1 MAVPSSL
8 YAEDENAR
16 QTLANGTVLKW
27 TKKNSE
33 IYSAPNVET
42 DRSICY
48 CNWAGELDYANRGF
62 HQWQGG
68 CATGDDLGHNGC
80 EGAGFENLHANS
92 LKQNEFGQP
101 RMDGLYTGVVLT
113 NADGDGAYVWG
124 YNPESSSCI
133 NSSNGAD
140 RRYLLDMDINKMI
153 FNITIN
159 VYDKADF
166 DAIDYINSNNPESYQ
181 QPGTHNITLKQ
192 LYENPD
198 DYYVDSFNWGTTYI
212 YGENTSDHWRGALV
226 YPAHIINGETVGQ
239 FKGTKNLSI
248 FGMHYAAGNF
258 SYDNSDPM
266 NPNAHPTF
274 GGGGATPVIYNN
286 MNSGYFMG
294 CGKDINLNPV
304 YSYSAVGT
312 SAESIAQYKW
322 GTATS
327 WNHNAYVNQ
336 EFFDYGD
343 SVIWCAYGAHAYYN
357 SNTSESKYR
366 EYFFFTRKMLK
377 GQYALDY
384 IASFGLYFA
393 SETFDPDTPGLTPET
408 LGDDSRIMLG
418 EMSADGTTT
427 GRWIT
432 DIDSYTG
439 PNKDGKTINPDY
451 NPSGG
456 GGSVDDEDNDDPVN
470 TTGAPFAAGLCNY
483 YAMTAGSPLLDHI
496 SEALGTWDIENT
508 HKDLYKNLVSC
519 KLVKPPAPIPTT
531 GSAPFTIY
539 GVKPQYAG
547 ADISLPVVSGN
558 PEATFGPYQISRKF
572 NDFRDY
578 APYTRVSIYLPYCG
592 WCDLPSHVVG
602 RQVSVKYFTDI
613 IAATCK
619 SVVFCGN
626 NIVAEAAGVIGL
638 DIPFVADNVGA
649 KMQAVTAGMIAA
661 LGGGI
666 QLGAGIGTMVS
677 TKSGSGAKA
686 ALSGASQYL
695 SGYSQMA
702 MAFNENTT
710 EISGKN
716 GDGCCLAG
724 ATNIIIK
731 IVRPKK
737 GAYTDAPYTP
747 PGYGHGI
754 GFVSQKQVKV
764 SSVSGLLI
772 ADNVD
777 TSGISGATEAERAE
791 IKRVL
796 ETGLIVNAAPNTGE

>member
-16 QTLANGTVLKW
+16 QTLPNGTILKW
-27 TKKNSE
+27 SRKNSV
-33 IYSAPNVET
+33 IYPTANVET

-48 CNWAGELDYANRGF
+48 TNWDDPIMTKANRGF
-62 HQWQGG
+62 HQWQPGVSAVYPDMG
-68 CATGDDLGHNGC
+68 TNSS
-80 EGAGFENLHANS
+80 EGYGYLKAAGIQQQNPQPRIENL
-92 LKQNEFGQP
+92 FC
-101 RMDGLYTGVVLT
+101 GVVLS
-113 NADGDGAYVWG
+113 DGAGNYVWG
-124 YNPESSSCI
+124 YNPEQENCI
-133 NSSNGAD
+133 NTGGGAD

-153 FNITIN
+153 FSATIN
-159 VYDKADF
+159 AYLVSDMEN
-166 DAIDYINSNNPESYQ
+166 IDYASNPST
-181 QPGTHNITLKQ
+181 THLPSTQSITLKQ
-192 LYENPD
+192 LYDDPD
-198 DYYVDSFNWGTTYI
+198 KYYISSFTVGNCYV
-212 YGENTSDHWRGALV
+212 YGETGNDHWRTASIR
-226 YPAHIINGETVGQ
+226 PAILLHSPEHTGQ
-239 FKGTKNLSI
+239 FYGDAQYSV
-248 FGMHYAAGNF
+248 FGQFYSHGVF
-258 SYDNSDPM
+258 SYDSRNIA
-266 NPNAHPTF
+266 NHPVF
-274 GGGGATPVIYNN
+274 QGGASSMPVYNL
-286 MNSGYFMG
+286 MSSGYCIG
-294 CGKDINLNPV
+294 CDDELKFEPTVYDYPSAGSQATTNALFYWGQSTSWGH
-304 YSYSAVGT
+304 YSYIN
-312 SAESIAQYKW
+312 AE
-322 GTATS
+322 T
-327 WNHNAYVNQ
+327 WN
-336 EFFDYGD
+336 YGV
-343 SVIWCAYGAHAYYN
+343 SVYWAAYGARVNYN
-357 SNTSESKYR
+357 VNTSESVYTEFR
-366 EYFFFTRKMLK
+366 FDGRRLLK
-377 GQYALDY
+377 GSTVLSFF
-384 IASFGLYFA
+384 ASFGLYFM
-393 SETFDPDTPGLTPET
+393 SESFDPDSANLTPET

-439 PNKDGKTINPDY
+439 PNKDGKTSNPDY

-456 GGSVDDEDNDDPVN
+456 GGSVDDEDNTDPVN
-470 TTGAPFAAGLCNY
+470 TTGAPFASGICNY
-483 YAMTAGSPLLDHI
+483 YAMTAGSPLLSHI
-496 SEALGTWDIENT
+496 SEALGAWDIANT
-508 HKDLYKNLVSC
+508 SKDLYKNLISC

-619 SVVFCGN
+619 AVVFCGN
-626 NIVAEAAGVIGL
+626 NIVAEAAGGIGL
-638 DIPFVADNVGA
+638 DIPFAADNVGA

-716 GDGCCLAG
+716 GDGCCLSG

-747 PGYGHGI
+747 PGYGHNI
-754 GFVSQKQVKV
+754 GYVSQKQVKV

-796 ETGLIVNAAPNTGE
+796 ETGLIVNAAPE